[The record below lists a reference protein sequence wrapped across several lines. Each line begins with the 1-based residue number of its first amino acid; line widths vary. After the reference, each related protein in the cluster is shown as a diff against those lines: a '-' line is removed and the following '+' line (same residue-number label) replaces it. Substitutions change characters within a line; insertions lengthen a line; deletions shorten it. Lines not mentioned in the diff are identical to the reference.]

1 MYKSIIVKIIVTS
14 LLVVSFC
21 DAQVAEKA
29 NLDGYK
35 ITYIKYS
42 NGKKVE
48 NQDPILVF
56 TNQKETLLSSEN
68 IQNKKNN
75 YPFEETRINRADNSL
90 IQLTYLKANH
100 SIAMV
105 DNNSILKQNIELV
118 NETKIILGYLCKKA
132 KTVVNSN
139 SIELWYTT
147 QLKVKGAPTVLGQ
160 NLGLVLEMVRNNN
173 SVITASKIEVLKK
186 GQSIFISNDFYTA
199 PKMDALSYRDFLWK
213 SRFKTIKVF
222 EEELVRFSDEAKSND
237 SILKF
242 AKGLILVRKIK
253 FPEIKQGQKIF
264 IDLQQNSNGDAYDRT
279 GTAFIIPTDKS
290 ISFLD
295 GLQKGVKQL
304 PIYTNGNQS
313 EYQGVVATDNYSP
326 LLEMMRFFTPFGIKQ
341 YNYLELKDKKWHEVT
356 PYRQEI
362 TDLGSYLSGKELWV
376 GMTIGN
382 YDNGGHKVSMNI
394 TIHPGENKSEG
405 SLVLKEN
412 NVLPL
417 FNTVNVLEME
427 GQNYGSM
434 FNTEKGLEVSFILDK
449 DVKSAQLK
457 YITTGHGG
465 WENGDEFVPKKNTI
479 LLDGKAIFS
488 FIPWRQDCGSY
499 RLFNPSSGNFSDGLS
514 SSDLSRSNW
523 CPGTVTTPIYIDL
536 GDLKAGKHTIQVQIP
551 MGKPEGGSFSAW
563 NVSGC
568 LVWK

>member
-1 MYKSIIVKIIVTS
+1 MYKSIIVKIIVT
-14 LLVVSFC
+14 LLFVVSFC
-21 DAQVAEKA
+21 DAQIVEKA
-29 NLDGYK
+29 NLYGYK

-48 NQDPILVF
+48 NQDPTLVF
-56 TNQKETLLSSEN
+56 TNPKETLLSSEN

-90 IQLTYLKANH
+90 IQLAYLKANN

-105 DNNSILKQNIELV
+105 DNNSILKQNIDLV
-118 NETKIILGYLCKKA
+118 NETKTILGYVCKKA

-139 SIELWYTT
+139 SIELWYTD
-147 QLKVKGAPTVLGQ
+147 QLRIKGAPTVLGQ

-173 SVITASKIEVLKK
+173 SVTTASKIEVLKK
-186 GQSIFISNDFYTA
+186 GQSNFISNDFYSA
-199 PKMDALSYRDFLWK
+199 PKTDVLSYRDFLWK
-213 SRFKTIKVF
+213 SRFKTINIF